1 MKKLRSIFK
10 SSAAFFSVRNRLIL
24 VTVIGLALTMS
35 IWGWIQLTALDKIL
49 IEQQVQRLTGVAE
62 TVSTLYQFFPE
73 TEDLASL
80 DAALKDHLQTDIRL
94 ARIDIFDTSKKGIN
108 YVGGASRI
116 QYDWPEIIISAA
128 HKKGTFRYTKLTT
141 EAGPALGL
149 LYPAAG
155 EKEGSHF
162 VVGIIGFTKANVDFM
177 NRARKL
183 LFISSVGLIF
193 VILSLFIVSYRWII
207 GTPLQGITHTMDEFR
222 RGQYINRIPVKR
234 ADEFGTLA
242 EHFNIMADE
251 IHNVMVK
258 NLELTKHLENRVRE
272 ETGKVVHL
280 QKQLDDLKQLTAL
293 GHLTANLAHD
303 LGTPIHS
310 IGGLAKLLLEEK
322 GLSADIVRK
331 LELIVQQTQ
340 RLDDVIQNVR
350 KATRLPEPHFEL
362 LSLQQLFSET
372 LPLVEPLLQNKNVS
386 LRAQITDNVYVYA
399 DRYRIQTALLNIFQ
413 NSLEAMER
421 GGDIVIAGKL
431 SEHEGFVSI
440 SVADSGVGMPP
451 DFVQKAFAP
460 FFSTKRDGSLRGL
473 GLAIV
478 SDIVKI
484 HNGKIEVKSS
494 PGRGTSVFL
503 HLPIAKQESYAK
515 K

>member
-1 MKKLRSIFK
+1 MKKLLSIIK
-10 SSAAFFSVRNRLIL
+10 SSAAFSSVRNRLIL
-24 VTVIGLALTMS
+24 LTVIGLALTMS

-49 IEQQVQRLTGVAE
+49 IEQQIQRLMGVAE

-73 TEDLASL
+73 TEGLASL

-108 YVGGASRI
+108 YVSGASRI
-116 QYDWPEIIISAA
+116 QYDWPESIISAA

-155 EKEGSHF
+155 EKESSRF
-162 VVGIIGFTKANVDFM
+162 VVGIIGFTKANVDFI
-177 NRARKL
+177 NHARKL
-183 LFISSVGLIF
+183 LFISSIGLIF
-193 VILSLFIVSYRWII
+193 VILSLFLVSYRWII

-222 RGQYINRIPVKR
+222 RGRYINRIPIKR

-251 IHNVMVK
+251 IHNVMIK

-322 GLSADIVRK
+322 DLSADVARK

-340 RLDDVIQNVR
+340 RLDDIIQNVR
-350 KATRLPEPHFEL
+350 KETRLPEPHFEL
-362 LSLQQLFSET
+362 LSIQQLFSET
-372 LPLVEPLLQNKNVS
+372 LPLVEPLLQNKTVS
-386 LRAQITDNVYVYA
+386 LHAQITDNVYIYA

-413 NSLEAMER
+413 NSLEAMEQ
-421 GGDIVIAGKL
+421 GGDIVISGKL
-431 SEHEGFVSI
+431 SEHDGFVSI
-440 SVADSGVGMPP
+440 SVTDSGGGMSP
-451 DFVQKAFAP
+451 DFVQKAFEP

-484 HNGKIEVKSS
+484 HNGKIEIKSS
-494 PGRGTSVFL
+494 PGRGTSVIL
-503 HLPIAKQESYAK
+503 HLPIAKKESHSK